1 MHEYALAEAV
11 VDAAVEAAR
20 REKIARI
27 ETVVVRVG
35 ELQRIKPDIF
45 EFALNEMVRR
55 ATPGLEE
62 VRFEVSVEPARM
74 RCRACETGFSMT
86 DAAGGV
92 DDDEAEAIHFVPEL
106 SHAFMRCPACH
117 SPDFEIVSGRGVSL
131 ASIEG
136 ETED

>member
-1 MHEYALAEAV
+1 MHEYALAESV
-11 VDAAVEAAR
+11 VDAAVQTAR
-20 REKIARI
+20 REKMVKI

-55 ATPGLEE
+55 GVPQLGET
-62 VRFEVSVEPARM
+62 RFEVSIEPARM
-74 RCRACETGFSMT
+74 LCNACGTEFSMG

-92 DDDEAEAIHFVPEL
+92 EEDEAEAIHFVPEL
-106 SHAFMRCPACH
+106 SHAFMRCPACQ
-117 SPDFEIVSGRGVSL
+117 SPDFEIVSGRGVTL
-131 ASIEG
+131 ASLEG